1 MGQEEKGEG
10 AIMSDKI
17 FVHILDSTLRD
28 GSHALSHQLTAQQVT
43 LVAKGLDDAGLEMIE
58 VSHGDGLGGSTIT
71 YGFSKQSELE
81 LLKAASSVIKGG
93 KLAVLLLPGIG
104 TKDDLKMAADLGAKL
119 AQIATHVTEADIAE
133 QHIGVAKKIGMEV
146 IGMLMLSHM
155 ASPEKIAEQGKLMES
170 YGADVVLVTDSA
182 GALVPQTVKE
192 RIAALRAELKIGI
205 GFHGH
210 NNLSLAVA
218 NSVVAVEE
226 GARWLDAC
234 TCGLGAGSGNTP
246 TEVLAAVLD
255 KMGYATGI
263 DLWKIMDVA
272 EDVVRPIMQKPVRI
286 GKASLTMGYAG
297 VYSSFLLHADRA
309 AQQFGVEARDILVEL
324 GKRKVVGGQEDMIV
338 EVAMALAE
346 KKKQRISA

>member
-1 MGQEEKGEG
+1 MSEKTF
-10 AIMSDKI
+10 I
-17 FVHILDSTLRD
+17 HILDSTLRD
-28 GSHALSHQLTAQQVT
+28 GSHALSHQLTAEQVSR
-43 LVAKGLDDAGLEMIE
+43 VAKGLDDAGVEIIE

-71 YGFSKQSELE
+71 YGFAKQSELE
-81 LLKAASSVIKGG
+81 LLKAASSVIKKG

-104 TKDDLKMAADLGAKL
+104 TKDDLKMAADCGAKV

-133 QHIGVAKKIGMEV
+133 QHIGVAKKLGMEV

-155 ASPEKIAEQGKLMES
+155 GSPEKIAGQGKLMES
-170 YGADVVLVTDSA
+170 FGADVVQVTDSA
-182 GALVPQTVKE
+182 GALIPQTVRE
-192 RIAALRAELKIGI
+192 RVRALRDAIKVEVA
-205 GFHGH
+205 FHGH

-218 NSVVAVEE
+218 NSIAAIEE
-226 GARWLDAC
+226 GARWIDAC

-246 TEVLAAVLD
+246 TEVLVAVLD

-272 EDVVRPIMQKPVRI
+272 EEIVRPMMQKPVRI

-297 VYSSFLLHADRA
+297 VYSSFLLHADKA
-309 AQQFGVEARDILVEL
+309 AQQFGVDARDILVEI
-324 GKRKVVGGQEDMIV
+324 GKRKAVGGQEDMIV

-346 KKKQRISA
+346 KRKQHAGS

>member
-1 MGQEEKGEG
+1 MNE
-10 AIMSDKI
+10 KI

-28 GSHALSHQLTAQQVT
+28 GSHALSHQFTAEQVMR
-43 LVAKGLDDAGLEMIE
+43 VAKGLDETGVEMIE

-71 YGFSKQSELE
+71 YGFAKESELA
-81 LLKAASSVIKGG
+81 LLRAASSVIKRG

-104 TKDDLKMAADLGAKL
+104 TKDDLKMAADCGAKV
-119 AQIATHVTEADIAE
+119 AQIATHVTEADVAE
-133 QHIGVAKKIGMEV
+133 QHIGLAKKMGMEA

-155 ASPEKIAEQGKLMES
+155 GSPEKIAEQGKLMES
-170 YGADVVLVTDSA
+170 CGADVVQVTDSA
-182 GALVPQTVKE
+182 GALIPQTVKE
-192 RIAALRAELKIGI
+192 RVHALREAIKVGV

-218 NSVVAVEE
+218 NSVAAIEE
-226 GARWLDAC
+226 GARWIDGC

-272 EDVVRPIMQKPVRI
+272 EEVVRPLMHKPVRI

-297 VYSSFLLHADRA
+297 VYSSFLLHADKA
-309 AQQFGVEARDILVEL
+309 AQQFGVDARDILVEL
-324 GKRKVVGGQEDMIV
+324 GKLKAVGGQEDMIV
-338 EVAMALAE
+338 EVAMKLAQ
-346 KKKQRISA
+346 KKRKSA